1 MPTANNPTQPT
12 RPTPAPPRTL
22 SDAEVIPIAD
32 VVARYRLRL
41 PEPRLHRVAPRFT
54 DAEWNEISRASMLC
68 EKKLGGFVAAAA
80 VAASRPSEPGGRTHQ
95 PHLVDQLMRDNHAC
109 ARAGR
114 TFNALVR
121 HLNSGGTLP
130 DHTDWLLHH
139 LAHRVAQ
146 VGTAVTAL
154 TATHATGIHSPV
166 DMGGSHRHRTSG
178 PRTRRVS
185 PRFSDR
191 EWAGIT
197 IAATLCG
204 ITPGAYTAAAALNA
218 ANADNPQA
226 VIADTR
232 QQLEELMEAN
242 RLLAALANNTTQFL
256 RHLNPD
262 DTPHDPAR
270 RLLHTLGDVLD
281 RIDAT
286 ASVVALEGH
295 AHP

>member
-1 MPTANNPTQPT
+1 M
-12 RPTPAPPRTL
+12 
-22 SDAEVIPIAD
+22 IPIAD

-41 PEPRLHRVAPRFT
+41 PEPRLHRVAPRFN
-54 DAEWNEISRASMLC
+54 DAEWCEISRASTLC
-68 EKKLGGFVAAAA
+68 EKKHGGFVAAAA
-80 VAASRPSEPGGRTHQ
+80 VAASRTSEPGGHTSH

-130 DHTDWLLHH
+130 HHTDRLLHH
-139 LAHRVAQ
+139 VAHRVAQ
-146 VGTAVTAL
+146 VDTAVTAL
-154 TATHATGIHSPV
+154 TTTHATGIHSPV
-166 DMGGSHRHRTSG
+166 DIGGSHRHRLSG

-185 PRFSDR
+185 PRFSNR
-191 EWAGIT
+191 EWASIT
-197 IAATLCG
+197 AAATLCR
-204 ITPGAYTAAAALNA
+204 IPPGAYTAAAALLA
-218 ANADNPQA
+218 ARSDNPRA
-226 VIADTR
+226 AIADTR
-232 QQLEELMEAN
+232 AQLEELMEAN
-242 RLLAALANNTTQFL
+242 RLLAALANNTTQLL

-262 DTPHDPAR
+262 DTPHDRAL

-286 ASVVALEGH
+286 ATVVALEGH